1 MKITSSNRKCWISV
15 ERSTGA
21 HPHEAFAVEALVQ
34 IGHGRFQARNEDVH
48 WLNGREFVEDLDKFI
63 TNRALSP
70 RLNGT
75 YDSFVGLTGSAT
87 SVTLEFAIG
96 DAFRGEKT
104 HRYLLRGSFDIEQDR
119 LLGIVNEF
127 KAITRE
133 P

>member
-1 MKITSSNRKCWISV
+1 M
-15 ERSTGA
+15 
-21 HPHEAFAVEALVQ
+21 
-34 IGHGRFQARNEDVH
+34 
-48 WLNGREFVEDLDKFI
+48 

-133 P
+133 A